1 MKERFTKKDLRV
13 GDIIT
18 LRNGKK
24 GKWNGEEFQVRNSC
38 WLNEYNIENDLTNNG
53 CCGSEL
59 DIVKVER
66 QFKTGVVYERKK
78 EILDEA
84 EKRYLRDV
92 IRPFR
97 NEVKYIKLEK
107 SWSKVDCCYVLI
119 ETKSNDTSCLPYFKI
134 GTMYKGMKLNKE
146 YSVKELGL

>member
-1 MKERFTKKDLRV
+1 MKERFTKKDLKV

-24 GKWNGEEFQVRNSC
+24 GKWNGEKFQVRDTC

-66 QFKTGVVYERKK
+66 QFKTEVVYKRKK

-84 EKRYLRDV
+84 EKKYLSDV

-97 NEVKYIKLEK
+97 NKVIFIKKISGEHREFIKIVFKNEV
-107 SWSKVDCCYVLI
+107 VPF
-119 ETKSNDTSCLPYFKI
+119 PYFKKDS
-134 GTMYKGMKLNKE
+134 MYKGMEPNKK
-146 YSVKELGL
+146 YSLEELGL